1 MRRLPL
7 RIPLEDRPRLFRRP
21 SRSRA
26 CRLPDHR
33 RTTHS
38 PLVIVLATLLLLM
51 LSAVIGWR
59 AAHADALDEIGG
71 GELLLRAADGGD
83 FHPAVLLDSQVHF
96 EVTGLVNRVTL
107 TQSFRNDGNDWQEAL
122 YAFPLPEQA
131 AVRRLRIRIG
141 ERLIKG
147 EIRERAVARQIYQ
160 QARNEGRKAGLVE
173 QQRPNLFTTAV
184 ANIGPGEQI
193 DVELEYI
200 DAIRYEAG
208 QFSLRFPMTI
218 TARYIPGKPLSA
230 DEADQSIELFS
241 HNGWALP
248 TDRVP
253 DADRITPFQHPQAGN
268 AETPVNPIAITAT
281 LDASLPLVRIDSPY
295 HRVAS
300 QSRGNQIHIEL
311 SDGPVSMDRDFV
323 LQWQVRSGSEP
334 LAALALEQVDGQHY
348 AQLMLMPPQPVAATT
363 GTARELLFIVDTS
376 GSMGGTSIEQ
386 ARAALLAA
394 LQRLQPHDRFN
405 IIEFNDKARALYE
418 QPQIAD
424 AAHVAHASHF
434 VAALRANGGTEML
447 SALQLALSQPAHPG
461 HLRQVVFIT
470 DGAIGNE
477 SELFDAIRAQL
488 GTARLFT
495 VGIGSA
501 PNSYFMR
508 KAAELGRGSAT
519 HIGNV
524 SEVQQRIATLL
535 GKLEAP
541 LVTDLKVEWPDAA
554 TEMFPQQLP
563 DLYRGEPLQISAK
576 LPSLHGRVLVRGS
589 VGGQPWQRSIGLD
602 QVAPDQSGVASLWAR
617 RKIEQLLDNKR
628 HGDSN
633 DANSDIRD
641 AVLAVAL
648 PHHLLSPYTSF
659 VAVEHEI
666 SRPADTDIARSN
678 VANARPAGQS
688 PQTFAQMPGNT
699 SVGYPA
705 TATDGR
711 ETLLLALLLLLIGF
725 ALRYL
730 SLHMEKRHE
739 LAQPR

>member
-7 RIPLEDRPRLFRRP
+7 RIPLEDRPYRPNRFRATP
-21 SRSRA
+21 Y
-26 CRLPDHR
+26 R
-33 RTTHS
+33 RGSHS
-38 PLVIVLATLLLLM
+38 PLVVLLATLLLLM

-59 AAHADALDEIGG
+59 AAHADTLDEIGG
-71 GELLLRAADGGD
+71 GELLLRATDDSA
-83 FHPAVLLDSQVHF
+83 FHPAVLLDSKVHF

-131 AVRRLRIRIG
+131 AVRSLRIRIG
-141 ERLIKG
+141 ERLIEG
-147 EIRERAVARQIYQ
+147 EICERAVAKQIYQ
-160 QARNEGRKAGLVE
+160 QARSEGRKAGLVQ

-184 ANIGPGEQI
+184 ANIGPGEQV

-200 DAIRYEAG
+200 DAVRYEAG

-218 TARYIPGKPLSA
+218 TARYIPGKPLLA
-230 DEADQSIELFS
+230 AEADQSIELFS
-241 HNGWALP
+241 HNGWATP

-253 DADRITPFQHPQAGN
+253 DADHITPFQHAQPAGN
-268 AETPVNPIAITAT
+268 ETTLNPIAITAE

-295 HRVAS
+295 HRIAS
-300 QSRGNQIHIEL
+300 KSRGNQIHVEL
-311 SDGPVSMDRDFV
+311 VDGSVAMDRDFV

-334 LAALALEQVDGQHY
+334 LAALALEQVDDQHY

-363 GTARELLFIVDTS
+363 GTARELLFIIDTS

-386 ARAALLAA
+386 ARAALLTA
-394 LQRLQPHDRFN
+394 LQRLQSHDRFN
-405 IIEFNDKARALYE
+405 VIEFNDTAHALFE
-418 QPQIAD
+418 QSEIAD
-424 AAHVAHASHF
+424 AAHIAHASRF
-434 VAALRANGGTEML
+434 VAALDANGGTEML

-488 GTARLFT
+488 GNARLFT

-508 KAAELGRGSAT
+508 KAAEFGRGSAT

-524 SEVQQRIATLL
+524 NEVQQRIATLL

-541 LVTDLKVEWPDAA
+541 LVTDLKVEWPDAS
-554 TEMFPQQLP
+554 TEMFPQQMP

-576 LPSLHGRVLVRGS
+576 LPALHGRVLVRGT

-602 QVAPDQSGVASLWAR
+602 QVAPDNSGVASLWAR
-617 RKIEQLLDNKR
+617 RKIEQLLDEKR
-628 HGDSN
+628 HTDSE
-633 DANSDIRD
+633 DAKSDIRD

-666 SRPADTDIARSN
+666 SRPADTELTRSN

-688 PQTFAQMPGNT
+688 PQTFAQTPGNT

-705 TATDGR
+705 TATDGP
-711 ETLLLALLLLLIGF
+711 ETLVLALLLLLMGWMLRYSQPKALLSKENEHGF
-725 ALRYL
+725 AQ
-730 SLHMEKRHE
+730 RH
-739 LAQPR
+739 